1 MSSVRKLYRHRL
13 AALLVAGS
21 VGCGENLALPD
32 PSAGGVELSIVGGNG
47 QNGTVGEGLTQPLV
61 VQVVDSSGA
70 PIEGLTVAFVAVS
83 GDDGGRLQPDT
94 AITDSAGRASTV
106 WVLGTVPG
114 DHSAEARVVVT
125 GDPNPRVVSF
135 QAMATAGSPDTLR
148 ALSPLVQP
156 GRRNEAAASPP
167 VVLVVDRFGNP
178 TGGVSVRWDVTAGG
192 GTLSDSLASTGG
204 DGTASVSWTL
214 GDRVGVQKV
223 TARVEAVGGEP
234 ITFSAT
240 VLF

>member
-1 MSSVRKLYRHRL
+1 MASVRKLYWHRL
-13 AALLVAGS
+13 AALLMAGS

-32 PSAGGVELSIVGGNG
+32 PSAAGVQLSIAGGNG
-47 QNGTVGEGLTQPLV
+47 QNGTVGEGLAQPLV

-70 PIEGLTVAFVAVS
+70 PIEGLPVAFVVVG
-83 GDDGGRLQPDT
+83 GDDGGQLQPDT
-94 AITDSAGRASTV
+94 AITDSAGRASSV

-114 DHSAEARVVVT
+114 DRSAEARVSVT
-125 GDPNPRVVSF
+125 GDTMPRVVSF
-135 QAMATAGSPDTLR
+135 QATAAAGSPDTLR

-178 TGGVSVRWDVTAGG
+178 VGSIPVRWDVTAGG
-192 GTLSDSLASTGG
+192 GVLSDSLASTGG
-204 DGTASVSWTL
+204 DGTASVSWIL

-223 TARVEAVGGEP
+223 TARVEAIGGDP
-234 ITFSAT
+234 VTFSAM

>member
-1 MSSVRKLYRHRL
+1 MPSVRKLVRHRL

-32 PSAGGVELSIVGGNG
+32 PSAAGVELSIAGGNG
-47 QNGTVGEGLTQPLV
+47 QNGTVGEGLAQPLV
-61 VQVVDSSGA
+61 VQVVDSGGA
-70 PIEGLTVAFVAVS
+70 PIQGLPVAFVAVS

-114 DHSAEARVVVT
+114 DRSAEARVVVT
-125 GDPNPRVVSF
+125 GDPTPRVVSF
-135 QAMATAGSPDTLR
+135 QASATAGSPDTLR
-148 ALSPLVQP
+148 PLSPLVQP
-156 GRRNEAAASPP
+156 GKRNEPAASPP

-178 TGGVSVRWDVTAGG
+178 IGGVPVRWDVTAGG
-192 GTLSDSLASTGG
+192 GVLNDSLASTGG

-214 GDRVGVQKV
+214 GDRSGVQKV
-223 TARVEAVGGEP
+223 TARVDSVSGDP
-234 ITFSAT
+234 VTFSAT

>member
-1 MSSVRKLYRHRL
+1 MASVRKLHRHCL

-47 QNGTVGEGLTQPLV
+47 QSGTVGEGLAQPLV

-70 PIEGLTVAFVAVS
+70 PIEGLPVTFAVVS
-83 GDDGGRLQPDT
+83 GDDGGQLQPDT

-106 WVLGTVPG
+106 WVLGTLPG
-114 DHSAEARVVVT
+114 DRSAEARVVVT

-135 QAMATAGSPDTLR
+135 QATATAGSPDTLR

-167 VVLVVDRFGNP
+167 EVLVVDRFGNP
-178 TGGVSVRWDVTAGG
+178 VGGVPVRWDVTAGG
-192 GTLSDSLASTGG
+192 GVVSDSLVSTGG
-204 DGTASVSWTL
+204 DGRASVSWTL
-214 GDRVGVQKV
+214 GDRAGVQKV
-223 TARVEAVGGEP
+223 TARVDAVSGEP
-234 ITFSAT
+234 VTFIVT